1 LHRGAVPSVMIALSG
16 AIMAVSAFGTFSGWL
31 PDPSRY
37 LCSVALCGAGGVV
50 ASATFAVAPSL
61 AASPAQLGVVN
72 RILVQVSNAAQFVG
86 PTALATTVAEL
97 GHWESALWLTIGANV
112 MLTALALLLRR
123 HEKAYR
129 T

>member
-1 LHRGAVPSVMIALSG
+1 
-16 AIMAVSAFGTFSGWL
+16 MAVSALGTFSGWL
-31 PDPSRY
+31 PDPARY

-61 AASPAQLGVVN
+61 AASPAQLGVIN
-72 RILVQVSNAAQFVG
+72 GILVQASNVAQFVG
-86 PTALATTVAEL
+86 PAALATTVAKL
-97 GHWESALWLTIGANV
+97 GHWESALWMMIGANV

-123 HEKAYR
+123 EKVFR